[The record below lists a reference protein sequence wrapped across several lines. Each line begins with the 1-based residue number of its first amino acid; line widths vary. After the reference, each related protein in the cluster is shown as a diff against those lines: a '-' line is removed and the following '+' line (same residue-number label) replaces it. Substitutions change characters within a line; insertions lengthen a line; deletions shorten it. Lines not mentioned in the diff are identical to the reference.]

1 MSHLLYL
8 TGSFPRR
15 PRLQLPQAAP
25 PAASPRAHSRN
36 WRAAANPTSPHLLL
50 DVTGRCLC
58 HRLMAAPHIRCPSR
72 LQRELAA
79 CCTRLLPPRWV
90 PPAAAG
96 ELPSAPDLL
105 LDVPGQRVWH
115 KLDERF
121 RVPKAAVLVQ
131 LHPWAQEWT
140 AGQAAATQLAVKLLE
155 DALCETTYLASTAG
169 LQYEVGCP
177 DCISH
182 AGPACTLFHGV
193 LDDDDWH
200 HVTVNQQ

>member
-1 MSHLLYL
+1 M
-8 TGSFPRR
+8 
-15 PRLQLPQAAP
+15 
-25 PAASPRAHSRN
+25 
-36 WRAAANPTSPHLLL
+36 
-50 DVTGRCLC
+50 
-58 HRLMAAPHIRCPSR
+58 
-72 LQRELAA
+72 
-79 CCTRLLPPRWV
+79 

-131 LHPWAQEWT
+131 LHPRAQEWT

-177 DCISH
+177 DCNSL
-182 AGPACTLFHGV
+182 ARPACTLAV
-193 LDDDDWH
+193 LDDDGWH
-200 HVTVNQQ
+200 HVTVNQL